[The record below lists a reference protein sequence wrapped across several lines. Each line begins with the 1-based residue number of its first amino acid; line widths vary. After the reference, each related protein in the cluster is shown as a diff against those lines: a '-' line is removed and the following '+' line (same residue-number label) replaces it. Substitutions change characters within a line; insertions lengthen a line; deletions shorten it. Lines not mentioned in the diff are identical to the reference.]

1 MAFYEPGRPGKAEA
15 DAPKTKEEVKAE
27 IIDFVRFLIIAVIV
41 VVVVLN
47 FVIINATIPSGS
59 MENTIMTG
67 DRIIGLRLAY
77 IRNDPKRY
85 DIVIFRYPDNE
96 KSLFI
101 KRVIGLPEETVVISE
116 GKVYILPEDAD
127 SSAVSDSELIDSPMM
142 FEGTIMLDDS
152 FCPETPKGGGYYD
165 GVFRVPEGLTDRD
178 ILDMMKRDYGILVAG
193 CFDVLAGK
201 VLRIG
206 HMGENA
212 NVPDVA
218 ETLDALGRT
227 LVCLGVDLRADM
239 KSVFLNS
246 LRG

>member
-15 DAPKTKEEVKAE
+15 DAPKTKEEVKAD

-165 GVFRVPEGLTDRD
+165 GVFRVPEGHYFMLGDNRNHSNDSRFWANKYVARD
-178 ILDMMKRDYGILVAG
+178 KILGKALFRYWPINKFKIFRYKGI
-193 CFDVLAGK
+193 
-201 VLRIG
+201 
-206 HMGENA
+206 E
-212 NVPDVA
+212 
-218 ETLDALGRT
+218 
-227 LVCLGVDLRADM
+227 
-239 KSVFLNS
+239 
-246 LRG
+246 